1 MPAKN
6 LEKEKKKE
14 KKWSFPDFI
23 HAIISMSVAA
33 EGAVH

>member
-6 LEKEKKKE
+6 LENEKKKR
-14 KKWSFPDFI
+14 SFPDFI